1 MVKSLCA
8 IAVQCRSD
16 TQAMNK
22 ENGTRW
28 MEEESLSDNFLV
40 WAGELDKGMPNNKQ
54 KQMSEKDAFV
64 LPT

>member
-1 MVKSLCA
+1 
-8 IAVQCRSD
+8 
-16 TQAMNK
+16 MNK